1 MLAAL
6 AVRELL
12 VVVLVLVVGDLHNP
26 GVAAC
31 GAALGSMGG
40 SLGHRALHELGHTA
54 LVVNDE
60 LLELLPN
67 VIRRL
72 LPANLLPTLDGA
84 HGHIEHVGQ
93 VDLVDA
99 DGLAHRLEVG
109 LLPADRDD
117 VERVDLGGVRAVER
131 DTSLGGAGVL
141 GGICHGIH
149 SLRVANVL
157 KPHVMVQHLPP
168 GNARGGVKTPPV
180 CMPHEAASSSVYH

>member
-12 VVVLVLVVGDLHNP
+12 VVVLVLVVGDLHDP
-26 GVAAC
+26 GVATC
-31 GAALGSMGG
+31 GTALGSMGG
-40 SLGHRALHELGHTA
+40 SLGHRALHELGHAT
-54 LVVNDE
+54 LMVDDE
-60 LLELLPN
+60 LLELLPH

-84 HGHIEHVGQ
+84 HGHVEHVGQ

-117 VERVDLGGVRAVER
+117 VERVDLGGVGAVEQ
-131 DTSLGGAGVL
+131 GAGVL